1 MFALESVLLRS
12 VVCVEGIGGG
22 VDSVP
27 GVELEDVVVFFEVAG
42 AELEGLGALEVIGGG
57 V

>member
-1 MFALESVLLRS
+1 MFALESVLLRT

-42 AELEGLGALEVIGGG
+42 AELEGLRALEVVGGG